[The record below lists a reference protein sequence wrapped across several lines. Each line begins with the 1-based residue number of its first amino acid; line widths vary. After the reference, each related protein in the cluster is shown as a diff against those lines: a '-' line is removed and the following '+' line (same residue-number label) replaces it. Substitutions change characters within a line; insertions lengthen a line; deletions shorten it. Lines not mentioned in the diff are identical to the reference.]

1 MLAEVYNGTVEPTSE
16 TALLSLGLDSL
27 GLARLTSRLHD
38 RFGVLLPPRALYA
51 LHTLGDLET
60 ALFGGDVRRLA
71 MRAPVVNFAAEAE
84 QEVATLEKEVVALR
98 RLIAEHPAAAD
109 SDSRVTDA
117 VVLLTGAAGFIGCF
131 VLAELV
137 RRPNAIVVCFVRGDD
152 NAHARRHS
160 SDASVL
166 LPPPPHRHSTLYHMQ
181 LSCPFSQPALA
192 YAS

>member
-1 MLAEVYNGTVEPTSE
+1 
-16 TALLSLGLDSL
+16 
-27 GLARLTSRLHD
+27 
-38 RFGVLLPPRALYA
+38 VLLPPRALYA

-71 MRAPVVNFAAEAE
+71 VRAPVVNFAAEAE

-98 RLIAEHPAAAD
+98 RLAAEHPAAAD
-109 SDSRVTDA
+109 SDSRATDA

-137 RRPNAIVVCFVRGDD
+137 RRPSAIVVCFVRGDD

-160 SDASVL
+160 SDASIVL
-166 LPPPPHRHSTLYHMQ
+166 
-181 LSCPFSQPALA
+181 F
-192 YAS
+192 ASP